1 MQLKNVKTCAMILVL
16 STTFVL
22 PPPQAFAQ
30 LKNPPVFPLDLFPD
44 DDKSDTGLTPT
55 SPTIPTTN
63 PPFPRSNSSIGSP
76 RTTNNTT
83 TTQNTRPQTNS
94 AGTMDVA
101 KVKETYACPLFDNR
115 PHQELIDS
123 IDALNK
129 VVKVIPECTGSPSA
143 KSIED
148 NGKTIKDNI
157 ATLQNIMMATDPTMV
172 STGQIDSSITAA
184 ISAFGNLGDIF
195 NNNSFLNSKCGR
207 ETMTS
212 GKVALALNDV
222 VNGLAPYALFA
233 VSMNAALTPALPF
246 VIGGAIATS
255 SISAVAKM
263 IDNNTL
269 KMQNPEHRKAILQ
282 NTCQYTKVAKKVRFM
297 QLAQSGKI
305 EKITQELEKSV
316 DLYNAK
322 FANPSKELTSLL
334 NYKNTVDKSIGYMQA
349 QLTND
354 QADLAT
360 IEEQL
365 EQNTDEM
372 MVCVLGQE
380 LMNSAKDGK
389 SFPASVFVNLESATT
404 NATAAQKMQVTA
416 MRRMHK
422 NAMDAIA
429 LQAPEAYKGGQI
441 LKDCA
446 QAGRS
451 WLASVRQAVTATSNV
466 LNSTKKAMESELT
479 KNTEYRQ
486 WKTQTEKI
494 NLEKVT
500 IKRVEKA
507 MQELAKDNSI
517 IDRSELAQRMVL
529 LKSGLFGTTSALSF
543 GAPPVQ
549 AWINHTKSMHD
560 QAASGF
566 ATSMKQLREGALSLT
581 PTGRARVAKYG
592 YADTKQQIANLK
604 TAESLESLNLQELPL
619 GSREHELACQQLE
632 STWLDWSAAIDHLGA
647 IQFFCDMIDPVLDNK
662 MDANLIMSC
671 RGYAQLNGTTHRK
684 SVIVDAKET
693 LIKKGFQADAN
704 LVSQRLKALQ
714 CPMPAVSVMNQ

>member
-1 MQLKNVKTCAMILVL
+1 MKLKNVKTCAMILVL

-22 PPPQAFAQ
+22 PPPQAMAQ
-30 LKNPPVFPLDLFPD
+30 HRSSPVFPLDLFPD

-63 PPFPRSNSSIGSP
+63 PSNPRPNNSNNNS
-76 RTTNNTT
+76 TKNNNNTT
-83 TTQNTRPQTNS
+83 TRPQNNA
-94 AGTMDVA
+94 AGSMDVA
-101 KVKETYACPLFDNR
+101 KVKETYSCPLFDNR

-129 VVKVIPECTGSPSA
+129 VVKVIPECTGTPSA
-143 KSIED
+143 KSIEE
-148 NGKTIKDNI
+148 NGKAIKDNI
-157 ATLQNIMMATDPTMV
+157 ATLQNIMMATDPALV
-172 STGQIDSSITAA
+172 STGQIDTSITAA
-184 ISAFGNLGDIF
+184 IAAFGNLGDIF

-255 SISAVAKM
+255 SISAISKM

-322 FANPSKELTSLL
+322 FANPSQELTALL
-334 NYKNTVDKSIGYMQA
+334 KYKNSIDKNIRSMNE

-360 IEEQL
+360 IESQF
-365 EQNTDEM
+365 EQNGDDM
-372 MVCVLGQE
+372 MVCVLAQE
-380 LMNSAKDGK
+380 LANAAQDGK
-389 SFPASVFVNLESATT
+389 AFPASAFVNLEAATAKATT
-404 NATAAQKMQVTA
+404 AQKMQVTA
-416 MRRMHK
+416 MRRMHT
-422 NAMDAIA
+422 NAVKGIA
-429 LQAPEAYKGGQI
+429 QIAPEAYKGGQV

-451 WLASVRQAVTATSNV
+451 WLASVRQAVNTTSNV
-466 LNSTKKAMESELT
+466 LASTKNAMETELN
-479 KNTEYRQ
+479 KNTEYRH
-486 WKTQTEKI
+486 WKTQADKI
-494 NLEKVT
+494 KLEKLT

-529 LKSGLFGTTSALSF
+529 LKSGLFGSSTSVSF

-560 QAASGF
+560 QAVAGF
-566 ATSMKQLREGALSLT
+566 VASMKQLREGALSLT
-581 PTGRARVAKYG
+581 PTGRARIVKYG
-592 YADTKQQIANLK
+592 YAETRQQIDNLK
-604 TAESLESLNLQELPL
+604 TAQALDSLNLQELPL

-632 STWLDWSAAIDHLGA
+632 TTWLDWSAAIDHLGA

-671 RGYAQLNGTTHRK
+671 RGYTQLNGTTYRK
-684 SVIVDAKET
+684 SVVTDAKET
-693 LIKKGFQADAN
+693 LIKKGFQADAK
-704 LVSQRLKALQ
+704 LVGQRLKALQ

>member
-1 MQLKNVKTCAMILVL
+1 MKLKNVKTCAMILVL

-22 PPPQAFAQ
+22 PHPQALAQ
-30 LKNPPVFPLDLFPD
+30 HKSSPVFPLDLFPE

-63 PPFPRSNSSIGSP
+63 PTTPRPNNSNNSSS
-76 RTTNNTT
+76 TKNNNSSST
-83 TTQNTRPQTNS
+83 TRPQNNA
-94 AGTMDVA
+94 AGAMDVA

-129 VVKVIPECTGSPSA
+129 VVKVIPECTGTPSA
-143 KSIED
+143 KSIEE
-148 NGKTIKDNI
+148 NGKAIKDNI
-157 ATLQNIMMATDPTMV
+157 ATLQNIMMATDPTLV
-172 STGQIDSSITAA
+172 STGQIDASITAA

-207 ETMTS
+207 ETMTT

-255 SISAVAKM
+255 SISAISKM

-305 EKITQELEKSV
+305 EKITQELEKSM

-334 NYKNTVDKSIGYMQA
+334 TYKSQMDKSIGAMEA
-349 QLTND
+349 QLVND
-354 QADLAT
+354 QADLVT
-360 IEEQL
+360 IETQL

-372 MVCVLGQE
+372 MTCVLAQE
-380 LMNSAKDGK
+380 LAYAAQDGK
-389 SFPASVFVNLESATT
+389 AFPASAFVNLEAATT

-416 MRRMHK
+416 MRRMHT
-422 NAMDAIA
+422 NAVKGIT
-429 LQAPEAYKGGQI
+429 QIAPEAYKGGQV

-451 WLASVRQAVTATSNV
+451 WLASVRQAVATTTSV
-466 LNSTKKAMESELT
+466 LASTKKSMETELS
-479 KNTEYRQ
+479 KNTEYRH

-494 NLEKVT
+494 KLEKLT

-529 LKSGLFGTTSALSF
+529 LKSGLFGSKTSLSF

-560 QAASGF
+560 QAVAGF
-566 ATSMKQLREGALSLT
+566 VASMKQLREGALSLT
-581 PTGRARVAKYG
+581 ASGRARIAKYG
-592 YADTKQQIANLK
+592 YEDTKVQIANLR
-604 TAESLESLNLQELPL
+604 TAQNLESLNLQELPL

-632 STWLDWSAAIDHLGA
+632 TTWLDWSAAIDHLGA

-662 MDANLIMSC
+662 MDENLIMSC
-671 RGYAQLNGTTHRK
+671 RGYAQLNGTTFRK
-684 SVIVDAKET
+684 SVVIDAKET